1 MKQEKLVI
9 VGSGPA
15 GYTAAIYAARANL
28 EPLLFA
34 GLQPGG
40 LLTQTTE
47 VENFPGF
54 PDGVQGFD
62 LVTAMQQQAEKFG
75 ARIEYDAVER
85 FELTDGGMQKL
96 ILSTGDEIE
105 TQALILATGA
115 SPRWLGLPSEERLR
129 NHGVSACATCDGA
142 FFKDVPV
149 VVVGGGDSA
158 MEEANFLT
166 RFASRV
172 YVIHRRDELRAS
184 PIMAERARAN
194 PKIEFVW
201 SSEVEEILGENK
213 VTGLR
218 IRNNKTGEVSELA
231 CNAVFVALGHVP
243 NTGLFKAFIDT
254 DAAGYVVLKGDTSM
268 TKLAGVFAAGDCA
281 DPRYRQAISAAGMG
295 CKAGIDAERYLESRH
310 RH

>member
-1 MKQEKLVI
+1 MIQEKLVI

-28 EPLLFA
+28 NPLILA
-34 GLQPGG
+34 GSVPGG
-40 LLTQTTE
+40 LLTQTTH

-54 PDGVQGFD
+54 PEGITGYD
-62 LVTAMQQQAEKFG
+62 LVMGMQQQAERFG
-75 ARIEYDAVER
+75 ARVEYDEIVE
-85 FELTDGGMQKL
+85 FQLTDGGIQTLKL
-96 ILSTGDEIE
+96 SSGETIE
-105 TQALILATGA
+105 TEALILATGA
-115 SPRWLGLPSEERLR
+115 SPRYLGIPSEERLR
-129 NHGVSACATCDGA
+129 NKVVSACATCDGA
-142 FFKDVPV
+142 FYKDVPV
-149 VVVGGGDSA
+149 AVLGGGDSA
-158 MEEANFLT
+158 MEEATFLT
-166 RFASRV
+166 HFASRV
-172 YVIHRRDELRAS
+172 YVVHRRDELRAS
-184 PIMAERARAN
+184 PIMAERAKAN